1 MPVRGG
7 AAAGRASDSN
17 AAARRWRAPE
27 PGNASRKGEGNMKVT
42 NIRPFRI
49 AVPQVM
55 IDDLGARLAAT
66 RWPEKETVDDW
77 DQGVPLAYAQELAA
91 YWRDRH
97 DWRRVEARLKALP
110 NFLATV
116 DGLDIHFLH
125 IPSANPAA
133 RPLILTHGWPGSGLG
148 AGRA

>member
-1 MPVRGG
+1 
-7 AAAGRASDSN
+7 
-17 AAARRWRAPE
+17 
-27 PGNASRKGEGNMKVT
+27 MKVT

-91 YWRDRH
+91 YWRDRP
-97 DWRRVEARLKALP
+97 DWRRVEARLNALP
-110 NFLATV
+110 NFLAPV
-116 DGLDIHFLH
+116 GGPEIHFPP
-125 IPSANPAA
+125 IPSATPAA
-133 RPLILTHGWPGSGLG
+133 RPPTPTPGHPGHGSTHWRGRMGSDV
-148 AGRA
+148 

>member
-1 MPVRGG
+1 
-7 AAAGRASDSN
+7 
-17 AAARRWRAPE
+17 
-27 PGNASRKGEGNMKVT
+27 MKVT

-97 DWRRVEARLKALP
+97 DWRRVEARLSGLP
-110 NFLATV
+110 HFLAPV
-116 DGLDIHFLH
+116 DGHNIPFIH
-125 IPSANPAA
+125 IPPAHPPA
-133 RPLILTHGWPGSGLG
+133 RPTHLPPPRPG
-148 AGRA
+148 

>member
-77 DQGVPLAYAQELAA
+77 DPGVQLAYAQELAA
-91 YWRDRH
+91 YWRDRNE
-97 DWRRVEARLKALP
+97 WRRVEVRLNGMTK
-110 NFLATV
+110 FLDTV
-116 DGLDIHFLH
+116 GGLENHFLP
-125 IPSANPAA
+125 I
-133 RPLILTHGWPGSGLG
+133 
-148 AGRA
+148 

>member
-1 MPVRGG
+1 
-7 AAAGRASDSN
+7 
-17 AAARRWRAPE
+17 
-27 PGNASRKGEGNMKVT
+27 MKVT

-91 YWRDRH
+91 YWRARH
-97 DWRRVEARLKALP
+97 DWRRGEQRLNWLP
-110 NFLATV
+110 NFLAHV
-116 DGLDIHFLH
+116 GGSDIHFLL
-125 IPSANPAA
+125 IPSAHPLA
-133 RPLILTHGWPGSGLG
+133 RPPPP
-148 AGRA
+148 

>member
-1 MPVRGG
+1 
-7 AAAGRASDSN
+7 
-17 AAARRWRAPE
+17 
-27 PGNASRKGEGNMKVT
+27 MKVT

-91 YWRDRH
+91 YWRDRP
-97 DWRRVEARLKALP
+97 DWRRVEARLNALP

-133 RPLILTHGWPGSGLG
+133 RPTILTQGLQGSVLEFL
-148 AGRA
+148 AVDEPFLAAFHPLIHSLSSSRFSRHPSITN

>member
-1 MPVRGG
+1 
-7 AAAGRASDSN
+7 
-17 AAARRWRAPE
+17 
-27 PGNASRKGEGNMKVT
+27 MKVT

-97 DWRRVEARLKALP
+97 DWRRVEARLNALP

-116 DGLDIHFLH
+116 DGLDIIFLH

-133 RPLILTHGWPGSGLG
+133 QHLTLPPGRQDARAEGKR
-148 AGRA
+148 GRHTCRTRGSPIDKKK

>member
-1 MPVRGG
+1 
-7 AAAGRASDSN
+7 
-17 AAARRWRAPE
+17 
-27 PGNASRKGEGNMKVT
+27 
-42 NIRPFRI
+42 
-49 AVPQVM
+49 M

-97 DWRRVEARLKALP
+97 DWRRVEARLNALP
-110 NFLATV
+110 NFLAPV
-116 DGLDIHFLH
+116 DGLGLPFPH

-133 RPLILTHGWPGSGLG
+133 RPLILTPGWPGSVPAFPDGYEPLD
-148 AGRA
+148 RKSVR

>member
-1 MPVRGG
+1 
-7 AAAGRASDSN
+7 
-17 AAARRWRAPE
+17 
-27 PGNASRKGEGNMKVT
+27 MKVT

-97 DWRRVEARLKALP
+97 DWRSEEHTSELQSLMRISYAVFCLKKKITNNTITHQDKYTP
-110 NFLATV
+110 IINNSK
-116 DGLDIHFLH
+116 DHIH
-125 IPSANPAA
+125 IQQQQRN
-133 RPLILTHGWPGSGLG
+133 
-148 AGRA
+148 